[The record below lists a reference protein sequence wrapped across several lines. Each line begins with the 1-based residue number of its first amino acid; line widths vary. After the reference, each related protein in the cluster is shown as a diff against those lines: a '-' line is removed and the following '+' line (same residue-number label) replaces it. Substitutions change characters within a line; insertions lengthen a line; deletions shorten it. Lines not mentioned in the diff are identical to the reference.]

1 MYGYD
6 ECQCM
11 PIVCMRMTFLL
22 LSLLLS
28 SFTADEYNLYLLTI

>member
-6 ECQCM
+6 ERQCM
-11 PIVCMRMTFLL
+11 PNVCMRMTFLL

-28 SFTADEYNLYLLTI
+28 SFTTDEYNLYLLTI